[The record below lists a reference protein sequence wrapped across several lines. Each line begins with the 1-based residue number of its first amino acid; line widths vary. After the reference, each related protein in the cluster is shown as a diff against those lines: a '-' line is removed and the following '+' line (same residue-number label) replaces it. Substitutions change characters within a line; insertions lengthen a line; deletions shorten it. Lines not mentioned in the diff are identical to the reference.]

1 MVDTPKVELNLGGT
15 WTDVSSYVRYS
26 SRISITRGQQN
37 EGSSSLDNSTCSLTL
52 SNSDGR
58 FSPRNPTSPY
68 YGLLGRNTPLRVSLP
83 GDGLTSLR
91 VWPDDNASQATAP
104 DAAGLGITGDIDIRI
119 EVDADHWYAGD
130 LAGKYETTGSQRS
143 WWFGLETGGR
153 LRLAWSPDGTLA
165 SRLTATATIALPT
178 GPAHRAVRVTL
189 DVNNGS
195 GGYTATFYTAD
206 TIAGPWTQLG
216 DPTVTTGG
224 TTSIFDSTAPVEVG
238 GVPDLTVAGTLGGAI
253 PGKYI
258 AFELRDG
265 IGGTVVA
272 SPDFSAQT
280 AGTTSFDDA
289 QGNTWT
295 VGARAEIIDGR
306 RYRFH
311 GEVASW
317 PPTRDI
323 SGKDATVS
331 ITAAGVSRR
340 LKQGERTLRSPMF
353 RDLASPERENV
364 VAYWPL
370 EDGEEATQIAGGVS
384 GTPPARITGSLAL
397 ADYDGWTASDPIPT
411 MKTGAI
417 TGTVPAYP
425 ATGEA
430 TVRMFMYMP
439 GGAVEAETSLLRVK
453 TTGSAATWEI
463 RLLANGNLRTSA
475 WGSDGAA
482 IDDGAGPLNT
492 EVAFNMD
499 ARGFALAALELRQDG
514 PDINWRTWVLDFDN
528 RDTYTEPAIGLTWPG
543 TLSGYTVGVVTSVTV
558 GADRG
563 LGEVKLGHLSVA
575 NAGYDVAYERTNG
588 SVAAWNGETPIR
600 RMARIGG
607 EEGVRV
613 VPITKG
619 QADDAVTLG
628 DQLNKSLIDLLQ
640 EAADTDG
647 GILYEP
653 RDFLGFAYRTRASMY
668 NQSPVLTLSCADHEL
683 NEALQP
689 VDDDQRTL
697 NDVTVKRVAG
707 SSVRVEQTTGPM
719 STQDPPEGV
728 GRYNT
733 SIDLSLEHDGQLIDQ
748 AGWRLHLGT
757 VDEAR
762 YPKVKIHLAH
772 PAFAA
777 DPSLTDAALAVDVGD
792 RIVITDP
799 SADLPPDDI
808 SLLVI
813 GYSEVL
819 DQFEH
824 VITYVCQPESPW
836 HVGQVETEGYDRVDT
851 AGSELADGAT
861 STATS
866 LSVATTEGPVWTTD
880 AGDLPFDIFVAG
892 ERMTVTDVSGTSSP
906 QTFTVTRSV
915 NGVVK
920 AHTAGSAVTIA
931 EPVYI
936 AL

>member
-15 WTDVSSYVRYS
+15 WTDVTSYVRYS
-26 SRISITRGQQN
+26 DRISITRGQQN

-68 YGLLGRNTPLRVSLP
+68 YGLIGRNTPLRVSLP

-91 VWPDDNASQATAP
+91 VWAGDPDDSSQATAP

-130 LAGKYETTGSQRS
+130 LAAKYETTGNQRS
-143 WWFGLETGGR
+143 WWFGVAAGGW
-153 LRLAWSPDGTLA
+153 LRVYWSPDGTMA
-165 SRLTATATIALPT
+165 SRLTAVATTALPT

-195 GGYTATFYTAD
+195 GGWTATFYTAD

-216 DPTVTTGG
+216 APTVTTGG
-224 TTSIFDSTAPVEVG
+224 TTSVFDSTAPVEVG
-238 GVPDLTVAGTLGGAI
+238 SVDDITGYAL

-265 IGGTVVA
+265 IGGTLVA
-272 SPDFSAQT
+272 SPDFSAQ
-280 AGTTSFDDA
+280 APGTTSFADA

-340 LKQGERTLRSPMF
+340 LKQGERTLRSTMY
-353 RDLASPERENV
+353 REFSNPARQHI
-364 VAYWPL
+364 VAYWPM
-370 EDGEEATQIAGGVS
+370 EDDREATQIAGGIP
-384 GTPPARITGSLAL
+384 GTPPGRIIGSPRLG
-397 ADYDGWTASDPIPT
+397 DYDGWTASNPLPT
-411 MKTGAI
+411 MSSGSIVA
-417 TGTVPAYP
+417 TVPVHA
-425 ATGEA
+425 ATGEIS
-430 TVRMFMYMP
+430 VRLFVFVNEP
-439 GGAVEAETSLLRVK
+439 VAAETSLLRLS
-453 TTGSAATWEI
+453 TTGSAREWDI
-463 RLLANGNLRTSA
+463 RLDADGNLRTRCYDNEGTSL
-475 WGSDGAA
+475 
-482 IDDGAGPLNT
+482 LNSW
-492 EVAFNMD
+492 VAFGMNS
-499 ARGFALAALELRQDG
+499 RGFTIIDLELTQNGSNID
-514 PDINWRTWVLDFDN
+514 WRTVVLTFDD
-528 RDTYTEPAIGLTWPG
+528 RDTIRDGIFIPSDSG
-543 TLSGYTVGVVTSVTV
+543 TVSGQTV
-558 GADRG
+558 GAARTAYVGWDQG
-563 LGEVKLGHLSVA
+563 LTNVVVGHLTVA
-575 NAGYDVAYERTNG
+575 DAIRAYAATNAAI
-588 SVAAWNGETPIR
+588 AAHNGEAPTDR
-600 RMARIGG
+600 LSRLCA
-607 EEGVRV
+607 EEEVSFALV
-613 VPITKG
+613 TKG
-619 QADDAVTLG
+619 QAGNDVTLG
-628 DQLNKSLIDLLQ
+628 DQLDKSLLDLLQ

-653 RDFLGFAYRTRASMY
+653 RDSLGFGYRPLRSMY

-728 GRYNT
+728 GRYDT
-733 SIDLSLEHDGQLIDQ
+733 SIDLSLEHDGQLADQ

-799 SADLPPDDI
+799 SPDLPPDDI

-851 AGSELADGAT
+851 AGSELIADAT
-861 STATS
+861 STATE
-866 LSVATTEGPVWTTD
+866 LLVATTEGPVWTTD

-892 ERMTVTDVSGTSSP
+892 ERMTVTAVSGTSSP

-920 AHTAGSAVTIA
+920 AHTAGSSVTIA